1 LAATL
6 GKDIYLNEKKILEA
20 FEMFDKEGAGYITVD
35 QIMYVIGGDDASNY
49 DKAVWEKILK
59 EVDDNNDGKIS
70 FDEFKKMMTEEE
82 NS

>member
-1 LAATL
+1 
-6 GKDIYLNEKKILEA
+6 
-20 FEMFDKEGAGYITVD
+20 MFDKEGAGYITVD